1 MDLDGAFPV
10 HGRNIPERHCV
21 LLICQVWATTKILC
35 GGGPVKIAI
44 IYHSE
49 TGNTRQMAELVGE
62 GCRKVE
68 GVEAR
73 CMGVSE
79 VDDDYVIES
88 SAVIFG
94 SPTYQGTCSWQI
106 KKYLDSQAT
115 GLGGKL
121 GGVFASQNWPGGGGA
136 SFVEMTMIAAML
148 VHGMLIY
155 SGGAVSG
162 QPYLHFGAVSHKAPD
177 KDLYRERCLK
187 LGQNIATKARQLFAG
202 P

>member
-1 MDLDGAFPV
+1 MDGALPV
-10 HGRNIPERHCV
+10 HGRTVPERHCV
-21 LLICQVWATTKILC
+21 LLGCQVWATTKILC

-49 TGNTRQMAELVGE
+49 TGNTRQMAELVSE

-73 CMGVSE
+73 CMGVGE

-106 KKYLDSQAT
+106 KKYFDSQAT
-115 GLGGKL
+115 SLGGKL
-121 GGVFASQNWPGGGGA
+121 GGVFCSQNWPGGGGA
-136 SFVEMTMIAAML
+136 SFAEMTMIAAML

-155 SGGAVSG
+155 SGGISEG
-162 QPYLHFGAVSHKAPD
+162 MPFLHFGAVSRKAPEEA
-177 KDLYRERCLK
+177 LYRERCLK
-187 LGQNIATKARQLFAG
+187 LGDNITRKAVALFG
-202 P
+202 DV